1 MNRLDFYNEMILREN
16 IRKAI
21 RVVRKKRLAE
31 ARYVPGRAVGGPQ
44 RNPLVKAGGRH
55 EKIPNYRYDPVNG
68 VHVRI
73 DYNPRLDYNDELDK
87 AIAKLKQETS
97 LEEAKLRNIIR
108 AILKEDDSA
117 TDAPTMNTGGNA
129 LDQMLLNTNTLSELE
144 KAYKTLTTAPE
155 QRQSFRAHIINA
167 VVKAL
172 GIERVSG
179 LPNAAD
185 GAGEA
190 DGEADALGALEEAV
204 RALFEAELS
213 VGDTP
218 EDEVEA
224 AAPMLGQEPEKDEDP
239 LESERE
245 EFAAGVDI
253 DDTEDKTGR
262 NYALD
267 AWNKVEKNVTEAYAN
282 LGNEADRK
290 QYYDYLITNLKLYFD
305 QWESQLEGTPE
316 EPTTPEYEQEKDAET
331 DIGGEEEMG
340 MEEPMPEEG
349 GEDELDFGGL

>member
-1 MNRLDFYNEMILREN
+1 MNRLDFYNEMLLREN

-31 ARYVPGRAVGGPQ
+31 ERYVPGRAVGGPQ

-68 VHVRI
+68 VHVRV

-87 AIAKLKQETS
+87 AIAKLKQGAS
-97 LEEAKLRNIIR
+97 LEEMKLRKIIR
-108 AILKEDDSA
+108 NLINEDDSA
-117 TDAPTMNTGGNA
+117 TEGPTMNTGGNA

-144 KAYKTLTTAPE
+144 KEYKTLTTDIG
-155 QRQSFRAHIINA
+155 QRESFRAHIINA

-179 LPNAAD
+179 LPNAA
-185 GAGEA
+185 GE
-190 DGEADALGALEEAV
+190 DEMGGEEAEAFEALQEAV
-204 RALFEAELS
+204 RSLLEAELS

-218 EDEVEA
+218 EEDVEA
-224 AAPMLGQEPEKDEDP
+224 NAPKLGEEPESDADP
-239 LESERE
+239 VETERE
-245 EFAAGVDI
+245 EFATGVD
-253 DDTEDKTGR
+253 DTMDKTGR
-262 NYALD
+262 NYALN

-282 LGNEADRK
+282 LGNEEDRK

-305 QWESQLEGTPE
+305 QWESELEGSPE
-316 EPTTPEYEQEKDAET
+316 EPTTPEYEAEKEAED
-331 DIGGEEEMG
+331 DIGGGEEMG

-349 GEDELDFGGL
+349 AEDELDFGGL

>member
-1 MNRLDFYNEMILREN
+1 MNRIDLYNELILREN

-21 RVVRKKRLAE
+21 RIVQ
-31 ARYVPGRAVGGPQ
+31 GRRQ
-44 RNPLVKAGGRH
+44 KTLT
-55 EKIPNYRYDPVNG
+55 E
-68 VHVRI
+68 
-73 DYNPRLDYNDELDK
+73 
-87 AIAKLKQETS
+87 ET
-97 LEEAKLRNIIR
+97 KLRTIIR
-108 AILKEDDSA
+108 NLLNEEDSA
-117 TDAPTMNTGGNA
+117 TEGPTMNTGGNA

-144 KAYKTLTTAPE
+144 SAFKTLTTSPE
-155 QRQSFRAHIINA
+155 QRLSFRAHIINA

-190 DGEADALGALEEAV
+190 VGGEDPLAALEEAV
-204 RALFEAELS
+204 RALYEAELS
-213 VGDTP
+213 IGDTP
-218 EDEVEA
+218 EEDVEA
-224 AAPMLGQEPEKDEDP
+224 AAGAPKLGQEPEQDSDP
-239 LESERE
+239 LETERE
-245 EFAAGVDI
+245 EFATGVGV

-305 QWESQLEGTPE
+305 QWESELEGTPE
-316 EPTTPEYEQEKDAET
+316 EPTTPEYDQEKQAET

-340 MEEPMPEEG
+340 MEEPLG
-349 GEDELDFGGL
+349 GEEELDFGGL

>member
-1 MNRLDFYNEMILREN
+1 MNRIDLYNELILREN

-21 RVVRKKRLAE
+21 RIVQ
-31 ARYVPGRAVGGPQ
+31 GRRQ
-44 RNPLVKAGGRH
+44 KTLT
-55 EKIPNYRYDPVNG
+55 E
-68 VHVRI
+68 
-73 DYNPRLDYNDELDK
+73 
-87 AIAKLKQETS
+87 ET
-97 LEEAKLRNIIR
+97 KLRTIIR
-108 AILKEDDSA
+108 NLLNEEDSA
-117 TDAPTMNTGGNA
+117 TEGPTMNTGGNA

-144 KAYKTLTTAPE
+144 SAFKTLTTSPE
-155 QRQSFRAHIINA
+155 QRLSFRAHIINA

-190 DGEADALGALEEAV
+190 VGGEDPLAALEEAV
-204 RALFEAELS
+204 RALYEAELS
-213 VGDTP
+213 IGDTP
-218 EDEVEA
+218 EEEVEA
-224 AAPMLGQEPEKDEDP
+224 AAGAPKLGQEPEQDDDP
-239 LESERE
+239 LETERE
-245 EFAAGVDI
+245 EFAAGVGV

-267 AWNKVEKNVTEAYAN
+267 AWNKVAKNVTEAYAN

-305 QWESQLEGTPE
+305 QWESELEGTPE
-316 EPTTPEYEQEKDAET
+316 EPTTPEYDQEKQAET

-340 MEEPMPEEG
+340 MEEPLG
-349 GEDELDFGGL
+349 GEEELDFGGL

>member
-1 MNRLDFYNEMILREN
+1 MNRLDFYNEMLLREN

-31 ARYVPGRAVGGPQ
+31 ERYVPGRAVGGPQ

-68 VHVRI
+68 VHVRV

-87 AIAKLKQETS
+87 AIAKLKREAS
-97 LEEAKLRNIIR
+97 LEEMKLRRIIR
-108 AILKEDDSA
+108 NLINEDASE
-117 TDAPTMNTGGNA
+117 TEGPTMNTGGNA

-144 KAYKTLTTAPE
+144 KEYKTLTTSAD
-155 QRQSFRAHIINA
+155 QRTSFRAHIINA

-179 LPNAAD
+179 LPNAAGPA
-185 GAGEA
+185 GAGA
-190 DGEADALGALEEAV
+190 DEDDAFGALQEAV
-204 RALFEAELS
+204 RAIYEAELS
-213 VGDTP
+213 VGDAP
-218 EDEVEA
+218 EEEVEA
-224 AAPMLGQEPEKDEDP
+224 EAPKLGQEAEEEADP
-239 LESERE
+239 LETERE
-245 EFAAGVDI
+245 EFAAGVEM
-253 DDTEDKTGR
+253 DDTSDKTGR
-262 NYALD
+262 NYALN
-267 AWNKVEKNVTEAYAN
+267 AWNKIEKNVTEAYAN
-282 LGNEADRK
+282 LGNEEDRK

-305 QWESQLEGTPE
+305 QWESELEGTPE

-331 DIGGEEEMG
+331 DMGAGDEMG

-349 GEDELDFGGL
+349 GEEELDFGGL